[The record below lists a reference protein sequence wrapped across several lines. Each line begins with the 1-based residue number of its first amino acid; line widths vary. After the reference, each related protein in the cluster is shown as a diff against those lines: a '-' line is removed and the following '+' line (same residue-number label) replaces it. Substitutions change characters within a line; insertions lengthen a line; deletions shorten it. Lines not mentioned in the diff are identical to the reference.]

1 MKEKDVI
8 KGKELERINNEV
20 FGFFDPED
28 EMSIGGYRVTHTGT
42 ATYSPSGYD
51 AIVDLDISWEE

>member
-8 KGKELERINNEV
+8 KGKELERINNEL
-20 FGFFDPED
+20 FDSFSED
-28 EMSIGGYRVTHTGT
+28 EMWIGGYRVTHTGT